1 MEKYA
6 KLAQPFDLSEIQLK
20 VQATNKDRTRGMV
33 VAYIDARAVID
44 RLDEVVGPEGWHDTY
59 EVLTNTTQDGVR
71 LVEVLCRLTV
81 GDVYKEDVG
90 EGDSMKA
97 AFSDALKRA
106 AVKFGIGRYLYRLP
120 KIWAELDQY
129 GNIKDPEGVK
139 AQLFGGKPVQREQ
152 AQAQDTR
159 PAQQIGGTKASDK
172 QIALIKRLAKEI
184 QEDAS
189 DEDIADLVSAGLGRE
204 VNDLSSLTMKEA
216 SEVIKYLQE
225 LKSSF

>member
-1 MEKYA
+1 MERYA

-71 LVEVLCRLTV
+71 LVEVLCRLTI

-120 KIWAELDQY
+120 KVWAELDQY

-139 AQLFGGKPVQREQ
+139 AQLFGGKPAQREQ
-152 AQAQDTR
+152 AQAQDTK
-159 PAQQIGGTKASDK
+159 PAQSLGGARISDK
-172 QIALIKRLAKEI
+172 QIALIKRLAREI
-184 QEDAS
+184 QEDAT

-225 LKSSF
+225 LKASF

>member
-6 KLAQPFDLSEIQLK
+6 KLAQPFDLSEVQLK

-44 RLDEVVGPEGWHDTY
+44 RLDDVVGPDGWHDSY

-71 LVEVLCRLTV
+71 VVEVLCRLTI
-81 GDVYKEDVG
+81 GEATKEDVG

-120 KIWAELDQY
+120 KVWAELDQY
-129 GNIKDPEGVK
+129 GNIKDPEAVK
-139 AQLFGGKPVQREQ
+139 AQLFGGRPAPREQ
-152 AQAQDTR
+152 PQTPEAK
-159 PAQQIGGTKASDK
+159 PAQSLGSARASDK
-172 QIALIKRLAKEI
+172 QIALIKRLAREI
-184 QEDAS
+184 QEDAT
-189 DEDIADLVSAGLGRE
+189 DEDVADLVSAGLGRE
-204 VNDLSSLTMKEA
+204 VSDISSLTMKEA

-225 LKSSF
+225 LKASF